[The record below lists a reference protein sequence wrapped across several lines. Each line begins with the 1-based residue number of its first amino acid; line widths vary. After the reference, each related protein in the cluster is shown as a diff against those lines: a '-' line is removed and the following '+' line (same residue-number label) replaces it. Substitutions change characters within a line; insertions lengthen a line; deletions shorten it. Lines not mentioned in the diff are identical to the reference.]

1 MLISS
6 RASICVGP
14 DRLLEVDDILVAP
27 PREGEV
33 LVEIVASGL
42 CHTDLTALEGSNVS
56 AVYPLIPGHEGA
68 GRVVEIGP
76 GVSSLKPGNHVIPLY
91 GPECG
96 TCTMCRSDRTNLCWT
111 IKKTRDKGVMPDGS
125 SRFTR
130 GGDQVHHFM
139 GTSTLSRYTVVPEIA
154 LAKIRPDVPLD
165 QVCLFG
171 CGVTTGVG
179 AAMHHV
185 RPGDTV
191 AVFGLGGIGINIIQ
205 GARIA
210 GASKIIGVDIT
221 DAKNELAVQYGMTAA
236 VDATTNGVDV
246 VTAIRDLTSGG
257 VDVGFECTG
266 LLPVMRQAFDSCVP
280 AWGQAVMLGVEPI
293 GGEMS
298 FPPVGVRYGKS
309 IHGSYFGGIKGRS
322 GLGALLDLYV
332 DGKIDLQAQI
342 THQLTLDQ
350 VNDGFDLMR
359 EGRSV
364 RSIVRF
370 E

>member
-1 MLISS
+1 MIPSS
-6 RASICVGP
+6 AAICVGP
-14 DRLLEVDDILVAP
+14 HAPLEIGDVVVSP
-27 PREGEV
+27 PRDGEV

-42 CHTDLTALEGSNVS
+42 CHTDLTALDGENPS

-68 GRVVEIGP
+68 GRVVEIGS
-76 GVSSLKPGNHVIPLY
+76 GVETLKPGDHVIPLY

-96 TCTMCRSDRTNLCWT
+96 ICAMCKSQRTNLCWT
-111 IKKTRDKGVMPDGS
+111 IKKTRDLGVMPNGT
-125 SRFTR
+125 SRFSRDGET
-130 GGDQVHHFM
+130 VHHFM

-154 LAKIRPDVPLD
+154 LARIRQDAPLD

-179 AAMHHV
+179 AALQHI
-185 RPGDTV
+185 RTGDKV
-191 AVFGLGGIGINIIQ
+191 AVFGIGGIGINIIQ

-210 GASKIIGVDIT
+210 GASQIIGIDVT
-221 DAKNELAVQYGMTAA
+221 EAKNELAARYGMTDFVHGSDVNGDP
-236 VDATTNGVDV
+236 VD
-246 VTAIRDLTSGG
+246 AIRDLTSGG

-266 LLPVMRQAFDSCVP
+266 LLPVMRRTFDSCV
-280 AWGQAVMLGVEPI
+280 AGWGKSVLLGVEPPE
-293 GGEMS
+293 GEMT

-322 GLGALLDLYV
+322 GLSKLIDLYI
-332 DGKIDLQAQI
+332 DGQIDLAAQI
-342 THQLTLDQ
+342 THQLTLSQ
-350 VNDGFDLMR
+350 VNEGFDLMR
-359 EGRSV
+359 QGKSV